1 MDPNLQN
8 EDLMKQGILFIL
20 IYIVSFGASAQ
31 VTQGRLLDFISPNL
45 SRQEQTDLLSAHY
58 EVERLLP
65 QTMKERMILKKP
77 KKGFSLLLQ
86 DYQEHVA
93 GSSNRKGELRIN
105 RRILKQPALLKK
117 TLIHEWAHIYDFIN
131 WHPQPEASHISWCDT
146 WRNERNRN
154 DSHMGG
160 ACDLYWDVVTS
171 VSTTAEFQEIAGW
184 FLRLNGQGNRIRKS
198 YFTLRSPDIY
208 ENKSQAEMFAVNME
222 YFLTDPEYQC
232 RRPTMYRYLRNHF
245 NHSPFAA
252 MDCSEFQKIVDPSF
266 SSATKALV
274 QIDKSRLYQVHYL
287 LASRGSGLS
296 AKFGHSMFRLVMC
309 APHRT
314 VMGPDCLKD
323 IRYHIVLSFRAFVN
337 APDISNLA
345 GLTGDYPSRLFFI
358 PLPQIIEEYNKT
370 ELRDLQSYP
379 LFLSR
384 EEINQFVDRS
394 IETHWAYDGLYYF
407 LSNNCATESIN
418 LLRSAT
424 LRKELMNES
433 SQTPYGLRDE
443 LIRAKLTRE
452 SYFYDRKW
460 ASENGYLFSSHKEHL
475 EAALKIIN
483 TFTQSPE
490 AASLSNWLEQAP
502 TQRRAIFDNS
512 FPQNKQDQKRY
523 AAAFLL
529 LESQA
534 ERDSE
539 SSLQGFIYKLLKSS
553 DVEDGIAET
562 IRTILAIQSGFLE
575 SKGQLTTPAQMLTVG
590 YGLPSAKE
598 NKTMMRDLET
608 IARRQGETK
617 TLMADLYQKIF
628 KPSQFE
634 QVNQIRQNKE
644 VYTKA
649 ILTR

>member
-1 MDPNLQN
+1 MDPILHFK
-8 EDLMKQGILFIL
+8 DLMKQGMLFVL
-20 IYIVSFGASAQ
+20 IYMFGFGASAQ
-31 VTQGRLLDFISPNL
+31 VSKDRLLDFISSGL
-45 SRQEQTDLLSAHY
+45 SPQEQTDLMRTQY
-58 EVERLLP
+58 EVERLMP

-77 KKGFSLLLQ
+77 KKGYTLLLE
-86 DYQEHVA
+86 DYKEHVA
-93 GSSNRKGELRIN
+93 GSSNRKGELKIN
-105 RRILKQPALLKK
+105 RKLLKEPALFKK

-131 WHPQPEASHISWCDT
+131 WHPQPEASQISWCDT
-146 WRNERNRN
+146 WRNERNHKDN
-154 DSHMGG
+154 HMGG
-160 ACDLYWDVVTS
+160 ECDLYWDVKTS

-184 FLRLNGQGNRIRKS
+184 FLSLNGQGNRIRKS

-208 ENKSQAEMFAVNME
+208 ESKSQAEMFAVNME

-245 NHSPFAA
+245 NHVPFAE
-252 MDCSEFQKIVDPSF
+252 MDCREFQKIVDPSF
-266 SSATKALV
+266 SSAAKALV
-274 QIDKSRLYQVHYL
+274 PIDKSRLYQVHYL
-287 LASRGSGLS
+287 LASRGSGIS

-323 IRYHIVLSFRAFVN
+323 IRYHIILSFRAFVN
-337 APDISNLA
+337 TPDISNMA

-358 PLPQIIEEYNKT
+358 PFPQVIEEYNKT

-433 SQTPYGLRDE
+433 SQTPYGLRNE
-443 LIRAKLTRE
+443 LVRAKLTRE

-460 ASENGYLFSSHKEHL
+460 ALENGYLFASHEEHL
-475 EAALKIIN
+475 EKALEIISD
-483 TFTQSPE
+483 TISGSE
-490 AASLSNWLEQAP
+490 AGSLSRWLEQTP
-502 TQRRAIFDNS
+502 TQRRAIFQS
-512 FPQNKQDQKRY
+512 HLPKNKADQKKY

-539 SSLQGFIYKLLKSS
+539 SSLQSFIYKLLKSS
-553 DVEDGIAET
+553 DVEAGIAET
-562 IRTILAIQSGFLE
+562 IKSILAIQSGFFE
-575 SKGQLTTPAQMLTVG
+575 SKGQLTTPAQMLKIG
-590 YGLPSAKE
+590 YGLPSASE
-598 NKTMMRDLET
+598 NRTMQRDLET
-608 IARRQGETK
+608 IARRRVESK
-617 TLMADLYQKIF
+617 NMLADLYQRIF
-628 KPSQFE
+628 EPSQFE
-634 QVNQIRQNKE
+634 QVNQIRQNKD
-644 VYTKA
+644 VYTKV
-649 ILTR
+649 ILAR